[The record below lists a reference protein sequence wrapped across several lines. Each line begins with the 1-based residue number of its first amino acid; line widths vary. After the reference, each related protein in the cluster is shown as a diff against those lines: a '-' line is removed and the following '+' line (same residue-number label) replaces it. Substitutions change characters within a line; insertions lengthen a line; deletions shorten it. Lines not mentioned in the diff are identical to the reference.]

1 MKRLSTTE
9 TATEV
14 RKALKQAFPTIK
26 FSVRSKSYSMGS
38 SITVTYTDGPTQ
50 KAVQAILNQFEGA
63 GFDGSQDLKYQ
74 KEPAELNGELVRF
87 GADYVTASR
96 TISAELYRQAAREVA
111 FMTELPL
118 LRVVTEGRHSHL
130 QGGNYQVPFRLH
142 PIDNTIVHDAIQGE
156 WYEQLVYQFARS
168 ISCVEST
175 PVELPRRI
183 DAEFIN
189 AKVESM
195 LQ

>member
-9 TATEV
+9 TAQEV
-14 RKALKQAFPTIK
+14 RKALQQAFPTVK

-38 SITVTYTDGPTQ
+38 SITVAYTGGPTQ
-50 KAVQAILNQFEGA
+50 KQVQAILDGFEGA

-87 GADYVTASR
+87 GADYVNASR
-96 TISAELYRQAAREVA
+96 TISAELYKQAAREVA
-111 FMTELPL
+111 FETELPL
-118 LRVVTEGRHSHL
+118 LRVVTEGHHSHL
-130 QGGNYQVPFRLH
+130 EGGNYQVPFRLH
-142 PIDNTIVHDAIQGE
+142 SIGNTIVNDAIQGE
-156 WYEQLVYQFARS
+156 WYEQLVYQYART
-168 ISCVEST
+168 ISCTEAQTVK
-175 PVELPRRI
+175 LPTRV
-183 DAEFIN
+183 DQAFMD

>member
-1 MKRLSTTE
+1 VKRLSTTE
-9 TATEV
+9 TAAEV
-14 RKALKQAFPTIK
+14 RKALKAAFPTIK

-38 SITVTYTDGPTQ
+38 SITVSYTDGPIQ
-50 KAVQAILNQFEGA
+50 SQVQAILDGFEGA

-87 GADYVTASR
+87 GADYVNASR
-96 TISAELYRQAAREVA
+96 TISAELYKQAAREVA
-111 FMTELPL
+111 FETELPL
-118 LRVVTEGRHSHL
+118 LRVVTEGRHSHIE
-130 QGGNYQVPFRLH
+130 GGNYQVPFRLH
-142 PIDNTIVHDAIQGE
+142 PSDNTIVHDAIQGE

-168 ISCVEST
+168 ISCIEPK
-175 PVELPRRI
+175 PVQLPTRVDQQFI
-183 DAEFIN
+183 D